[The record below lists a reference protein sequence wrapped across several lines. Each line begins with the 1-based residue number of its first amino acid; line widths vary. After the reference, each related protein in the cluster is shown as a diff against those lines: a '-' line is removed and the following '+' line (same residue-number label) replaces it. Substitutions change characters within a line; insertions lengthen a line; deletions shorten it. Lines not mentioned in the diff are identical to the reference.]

1 VYKQQSVILKKAS
14 RGRSK
19 SRGRSPARVKV
30 TKKVASPDQT
40 DSAQPEE
47 KEEKEEKEQ
56 VKVEKVEK
64 SKVERVL
71 KAETPTRASARI
83 AAKAISEGFSDDETE
98 KVNLLDLIQT
108 AEAKAKHSSKSHLIF
123 QIT

>member
-1 VYKQQSVILKKAS
+1 MYKQQSVILKKAS

-47 KEEKEEKEQ
+47 KEEKEKEQEQ

-98 KVNLLDLIQT
+98 KVNL
-108 AEAKAKHSSKSHLIF
+108 
-123 QIT
+123 

>member
-1 VYKQQSVILKKAS
+1 MYKQQSVILKKAS

-47 KEEKEEKEQ
+47 KEEKEKEQ

>member
-1 VYKQQSVILKKAS
+1 MYKQQSVILKKAS

-47 KEEKEEKEQ
+47 KEEKEKEQ

-98 KVNLLDLIQT
+98 KVNL
-108 AEAKAKHSSKSHLIF
+108 
-123 QIT
+123 

>member
-1 VYKQQSVILKKAS
+1 MYKQQSVILKKAS

-47 KEEKEEKEQ
+47 KEEKEQ

-64 SKVERVL
+64 SKVERGL

-98 KVNLLDLIQT
+98 KVNL
-108 AEAKAKHSSKSHLIF
+108 
-123 QIT
+123 